1 MLKVLSKDSDFIF
14 YPGVGVE
21 IVHCA
26 LTHSKNHCT
35 KPNIPP
41 HSHLSFSFSSFS
53 NYYHVPE
60 NVKTQVICPPV
71 KREVSQI

>member
-14 YPGVGVE
+14 YPGVGVR

-26 LTHSKNHCT
+26 LAHSKNHCT
-35 KPNIPP
+35 KPSIPP

-53 NYYHVPE
+53 NHYHVPG
-60 NVKTQVICPPV
+60 NVQTHVICPPL
-71 KREVSQI
+71 KRETPQI